1 LWDDDKH
8 GALHLWFGANGH
20 VMGYGV
26 SAMHGVAAPW
36 RPVGD
41 HHEIDFLTRSPEEAC
56 DEHAPVVPGSIGD
69 KLRLV
74 TESGIQDVAS
84 SLAGAQREGY
94 NDGGPCFPEMG
105 WHMMMER
112 YEVSSPAPVYGAPNG
127 LLLAMNLNSYAE
139 QETPSFE
146 YPAPK
151 EGKAVYGW
159 HVYFKDHTSACDGMP
174 TTDVI
179 PAANPDKEH
188 QSDYTCTPYFGNL
201 WVQTLTTVVDVHAT
215 GSLCGG
221 TDECTYVHYMGP
233 NKDLGFGT
241 TCVPPAPIDGCHC
254 YHQVTYRAECLELI
268 SSQNSSSF
276 VAEAGAFVTEGGYG
290 AVGVLKACEDHV
302 VYNTKVGWAP
312 GPENGKPISCDCS
325 SIQAEVQV

>member
-1 LWDDDKH
+1 
-8 GALHLWFGANGH
+8 
-20 VMGYGV
+20 
-26 SAMHGVAAPW
+26 
-36 RPVGD
+36 
-41 HHEIDFLTRSPEEAC
+41 
-56 DEHAPVVPGSIGD
+56 
-69 KLRLV
+69 
-74 TESGIQDVAS
+74 
-84 SLAGAQREGY
+84 
-94 NDGGPCFPEMG
+94 MG
-105 WHMMMER
+105 WHLMMER
-112 YEVSSPAPVYGAPNG
+112 YEVSSPAPVSGAPHG

-151 EGKAVYGW
+151 EGTAVYGW

-201 WVQTLTTVVDVHAT
+201 WVKTLTTVVDVHAT

-268 SSQNSSSF
+268 SSQNSSF
-276 VAEAGAFVTEGGYG
+276 VAEAGAFITEGGYN

-325 SIQAEVQV
+325 STQAEVQV